1 MKKLIQSSALVAIIA
16 LSAAWAGWKLH
27 RQRPTRPVAGSFQR
41 SKVDGSGHTRGIVQ
55 VDLMRQI
62 MAERARSTPP
72 VNVPGREAGQHVP
85 SPDHPLLGR
94 RAPALVLED
103 TRGKT
108 WNLHEEVSDGPVV
121 VVFYLGSTCMA
132 CVTHL
137 VELDVAFSRFHE
149 QGARVLAVS
158 RDAPEFSRERM
169 RKFGGFQIPL
179 LSDPD
184 HATALAYGV
193 WKAVPG
199 GDKDYGEALHGT
211 FIVDRDGLVRWA
223 YVGNRPFTDIEALL
237 TELSHGRVQD
247 QPAIIKDARAGE
259 CGAAEKQAY
268 DLRESKPYFK

>member
-1 MKKLIQSSALVAIIA
+1 MKRLIQSSVLIAVIA

-27 RQRPTRPVAGSFQR
+27 GQRPTRPIAGSFQR
-41 SKVDGSGHTRGIVQ
+41 SKVDGAGHTRGIVQ

-62 MAERARSTPP
+62 MADQARSTTPA
-72 VNVPGREAGQHVP
+72 NFRRGESGHHVP
-85 SPDHPLLGR
+85 SHNHPLLGR

-103 TRGKT
+103 NRGKT

-121 VVFYLGSTCMA
+121 VVFYLGATCMA
-132 CVTHL
+132 CVTHM
-137 VELDVAFSRFHE
+137 VELDAAISRFQE

-158 RDAPEFSRERM
+158 GDAPEFSRERI

-184 HATALAYGV
+184 HATSRAYGV

-199 GDKDYGEALHGT
+199 GDKDDGEALHGT

-223 YVGNRPFTDIEALL
+223 HVGNRPFTDIEALL
-237 TELSHGRVQD
+237 TELSHCRRRD
-247 QPAIIKDARAGE
+247 EPAIIKKARAGE
-259 CGAAEKQAY
+259 WTAAEKQVCQPR
-268 DLRESKPYFK
+268 DQHPYLN